1 MEQSPFKIKFESMT
15 HLMTFE
21 KFNVGRLSNFSEEDL
36 SELESDFS
44 FISDTYGLI
53 QISEDDESDAID
65 SGKSF
70 YYIDSARNSYIEIFY
85 FGVDESEFIMDVQ
98 SFVKRVKSSFG
109 WEIVN
114 SWIYKDYGFMSNH
127 SENENGD
134 EYVRLTLVFHKP
146 LKEGMIN
153 EEFKM
158 DIKSYLTKIFQKIKN
173 FSFEKKKSLLTY
185 GLTSLL
191 TFANIN
197 DVNNIINTDN
207 FIKSEIS
214 ATPGLRNIIDS
225 FSPFKDVSTLKLSN
239 EGWKQIKLEE
249 GDPKNPG
256 APVLTAYKLGDGK
269 ITIGWGH
276 AEPIK
281 NSKYNVG
288 DKITREEA
296 KELLKKD
303 LKVAADGVRRIFK
316 EWKDNGIDRK
326 ITQSQFDAL
335 VSMAFNL
342 GVSGLRRTEVMKLI
356 KKGKYQKAGEVI
368 KRGGNSKFSGLKS
381 RRERESKMFLSGL
394 NQSDNNLDKL

>member
-1 MEQSPFKIKFESMT
+1 MT

-21 KFNVGRLSNFSEEDL
+21 KFNIGRLSNFSEEDL
-36 SELESDFS
+36 NELESDFS

-65 SGKSF
+65 RGKSF
-70 YYIDSARNSYIEIFY
+70 YYLDSARNCYIEIFY
-85 FGVDESEFIMDVQ
+85 FGVDKSEFIMDVQ

-109 WEIVN
+109 WEIIN
-114 SWIYKDYGFMSNH
+114 SCIYKDYGFMSKY

-146 LKEGMIN
+146 LKESMLN

-158 DIKSYLTKIFQKIKN
+158 DIKSYLRKIFQKIKN
-173 FSFEKKKSLLTY
+173 LSLERKKSLLTY

-191 TFANIN
+191 TFASIN
-197 DVNNIINTDN
+197 DVNNIINTDE

-214 ATPGLRNIIDS
+214 ATPELKNLIDKI
-225 FSPFKDVSTLKLSN
+225 SPFKDATNLRLSD

-249 GDPKNPG
+249 GDPKKPG
-256 APVLTAYKLGDGK
+256 SPVLTAYKLGDGK

-276 AEPIK
+276 AEPLK
-281 NSKYNVG
+281 TSKYKVG

-303 LKVAADGVRRIFK
+303 LKIAADGVRRIFK
-316 EWKDNGIDRK
+316 EWEDEGVDRK
-326 ITQSQFDAL
+326 ITQGQFDAL

-356 KKGKYQKAGEVI
+356 KKGEYEKAGELI
-368 KRGGNSKFSGLKS
+368 KKGGNSNKFGGLKS